1 MQLSIEALTPA
12 LALAPALSSPSPHP
26 HPTPTPTPTPT
37 AIEELAATLA
47 ASTRV
52 ELDATRTRVRA
63 AQDGAAAA
71 ADGADGADGAG
82 GGGGGGGGGEASMQ
96 TPAAM
101 LKRKKEQL
109 LRSM

>member
-1 MQLSIEALTPA
+1 MGPLVLVLTQDGTWDT
-12 LALAPALSSPSPHP
+12 SSWPETNERGSL
-26 HPTPTPTPTPT
+26 
-37 AIEELAATLA
+37 IRIKLED
-47 ASTRV
+47 
-52 ELDATRTRVRA
+52 LDATRTRVRA
-63 AQDGAAAA
+63 TQDGAAAA
-71 ADGADGADGAG
+71 ADGADGAG